1 MTFSVLS
8 KMTLSFRN
16 CNKFSDS
23 DGCDLFFL
31 TRRLRLSYQISKVNI
46 QPNRLLHSDFDSSEL
61 VLCVSKYNMN
71 VES

>member
-23 DGCDLFFL
+23 DGSDLFFL
-31 TRRLRLSYQISKVNI
+31 TRRLSYHISKVNI